1 MGKTFKKGFYAHVIA
16 RLKMSKLRKL
26 SRVAVALGG
35 FLMFVGT
42 IMVAISALAFLDVIN
57 VPIDPEQGK
66 LFMWFLLIISLLNLT
81 SGILLVYRR
90 R

>member
-1 MGKTFKKGFYAHVIA
+1 
-16 RLKMSKLRKL
+16 MSKLKKL

-35 FLMFVGT
+35 FLIFVGT
-42 IMVAISALAFLDVIN
+42 IMTAISALVFYDLLN
-57 VPIDPEQGK
+57 VPVGSEQEN
-66 LFMWFLLIISLLNLT
+66 LFMWFLLIVSLLNLA

>member
-1 MGKTFKKGFYAHVIA
+1 MS
-16 RLKMSKLRKL
+16 RLRRL

-42 IMVAISALAFLDVIN
+42 IMVAISAFAFLEVIN
-57 VPIDPEQGK
+57 VPINPEQGK
-66 LFMWFLLIISLLNLT
+66 LFTWVLLAISLLNLT
-81 SGILLVYRR
+81 SGILLAYRR

>member
-1 MGKTFKKGFYAHVIA
+1 
-16 RLKMSKLRKL
+16 MSKLRKL

-35 FLMFVGT
+35 FLIFVGT
-42 IMVAISALAFLDVIN
+42 TMVAISALAFYGVTN
-57 VPIDPEQGK
+57 VAIDSKQGK
-66 LFMWFLLIISLLNLT
+66 LFMWVLLIISLLNLA